1 MSKSLNN
8 GRESVNQSQTPPK
21 STALDARKAND
32 IEASILHDL
41 EFSVRFARLAYE
53 HSDIFDH
60 QGFVFSLEK
69 YLDHARNVSSKLKEL
84 RKVRGVTQNM

>member
-1 MSKSLNN
+1 MSAKENTAQAVS
-8 GRESVNQSQTPPK
+8 NQPK
-21 STALDARKAND
+21 SAHKNPPDLRKAND
-32 IEASILHDL
+32 LEASILHDL